1 MMVKYFKP
9 YKPAVQVK
17 QEKLIKDIVI
27 QFVEYP
33 SMYHICVVDEDGK
46 LQGMINRKRIFQTV
60 FSHHVS
66 VDSRVTQ
73 LYNLLTAEKAGELMS
88 LDVVTVIED
97 ENINAVIKKMIE
109 HDLFEIPVVDKDKHV
124 LGFLTSSQILKK
136 LNKDQGL

>member
-88 LDVVTVIED
+88 LDVVTVTED

-109 HDLFEIPVVDKDKHV
+109 HDLFEIPVVDKDKHI

-136 LNKDQGL
+136 LNKGQGL

>member
-1 MMVKYFKP
+1 MVVKHFKP
-9 YKPAVQVK
+9 YKPAVQVQ

-27 QFVEYP
+27 QFVEHP
-33 SMYHICVVDEDGK
+33 PMYHICVVDEDGK

-88 LDVVTVIED
+88 LDVVTVTED

-136 LNKDQGL
+136 LTKKQGL